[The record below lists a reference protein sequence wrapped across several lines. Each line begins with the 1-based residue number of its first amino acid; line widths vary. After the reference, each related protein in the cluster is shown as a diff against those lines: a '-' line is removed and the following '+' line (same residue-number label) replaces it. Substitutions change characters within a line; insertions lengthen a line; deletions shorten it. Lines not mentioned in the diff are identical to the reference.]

1 MILNIDALE
10 GLKKVPDNSVDVVLI
25 DPPYNIGKDFG
36 NSKYKMEM
44 QEYVSWCKQWME
56 ESTRILKDT
65 GTLYI
70 YGFSEILAHLSVN
83 MEIPHRWLVWHYT
96 NKTVPSSK
104 FWQRSHESIIVGW
117 KSDKSRIFNRD
128 DVREPYTEA
137 FKKGYSAKEGRAPR
151 KRPATKGR
159 FQHQKYLSYRGDLH
173 VCRFLGPYVENVKPF
188 PQKETIY
195 QVNEKGALPRD
206 VIKVPALAG
215 GAGVKE
221 RYFYCQDCQRA
232 CSPSEKKEHKGHNIV
247 KHPTQK
253 PLELTRR
260 LLMAAKPPEGG
271 IVVVPFVGSGSE
283 LAVAKS
289 LGMTGMGFEINET
302 FIKIANKMLED
313 VEV

>member
-1 MILNIDALE
+1 MILNMDAIE
-10 GLKKVPDNSVDVVLI
+10 GLKKIPDNSVDVVLV

-44 QEYVSWCKQWME
+44 QEYVSWCKQWMD

-65 GTLYI
+65 GTLYV

-83 MEIPHRWLVWHYT
+83 MEIPHRWLIWHYT
-96 NKTVPSSK
+96 NKTVPSSR

-117 KSDKSRIFNRD
+117 KSDKSRTFNRD

-137 FKKGYSAKEGRAPR
+137 FKKGYSAKDGKPPR
-151 KRPATKGR
+151 TRPATKGR
-159 FQHQKYLSYRGDLH
+159 FQHQKYLSYRENLH
-173 VCRFLGPYVENVKPF
+173 DCRFLGPHIESVKPF

-221 RYFYCQDCQRA
+221 RYFHCEDCGVT
-232 CSPSEKKEHKGHNIV
+232 CSPSEKKKHKGHNIT

-253 PLELTRR
+253 PLELTKR
-260 LLMAAKPPEGG
+260 LLMAAKPLEGG

-302 FIKIANKMLED
+302 YIKIANKMIKD
-313 VEV
+313 VKE

>member
-44 QEYVSWCKQWME
+44 QEYVSWCKQWMD

-83 MEIPHRWLVWHYT
+83 MEIPHRWLIWHYT
-96 NKTVPSSK
+96 NKTVPSSR
-104 FWQRSHESIIVGW
+104 FWQRSHESIIIGW

-137 FKKGYSAKEGRAPR
+137 FKKGYSAKEGRGPR
-151 KRPATKGR
+151 KRPPTKGR
-159 FQHQKYLSYRGDLH
+159 FQNKNG
-173 VCRFLGPYVENVKPF
+173 VE
-188 PQKETIY
+188 KETIY

>member
-1 MILNIDALE
+1 MIINMDAIE
-10 GLKKVPDNSVDVVLI
+10 GLKKIPENSVDVVLI

-44 QEYVSWCKQWME
+44 QEYVSWCKQWMD

-159 FQHQKYLSYRGDLH
+159 FQNKSG
-173 VCRFLGPYVENVKPF
+173 V
-188 PQKETIY
+188 QKETVY
-195 QVNEKGALPRD
+195 QVNDKGALPRD
-206 VIKVPALAG
+206 VIKIPALAG

-221 RYFYCQDCQRA
+221 RYFYCEDCQRA
-232 CSPSEKKEHKGHNIV
+232 CSPSEKREHKGHNIT

-253 PLELTRR
+253 PLELTKR
-260 LLMAAKPPEGG
+260 LLMAAKPSEGG

-313 VEV
+313 VET